1 MPIENCAGAKKLK
14 KPIYIFNDGQLKRK
28 ENTLYFI
35 KENNNKKVLPIN
47 AISEIHIFGEI
58 DLNKRVLEFLTQN
71 KIPVFFYN
79 YYGYY
84 VGSYYPREYLNSGL
98 IILKQAEFYINNKE
112 RIYLAK
118 SFVEGAILNI
128 LKNLEY
134 YRKSKEEFI
143 RPYIEEIEEKFKNL
157 NRIKDITS
165 LMALE
170 GDIRKK
176 YYEAF
181 NVFLN
186 IGDFFFDK
194 RTKRPPEN
202 PLNALISFG
211 NSILY
216 TTILAQIYRTHL
228 DPRIGYLHETNQR
241 SFSLNLDLAEIFKP
255 IVVDRVIFSLIN
267 KRQIQLKHFEETI
280 DYTYLNEKGKQ
291 IFIKAFEEKLNT
303 TIKYKNLGKVSYR
316 KLIRLEC
323 YKLYKHFLKEEIYR
337 PYVSNW

>member
-1 MPIENCAGAKKLK
+1 MK

-28 ENTLYFI
+28 DNTLLFI
-35 KENNNKKVLPIN
+35 KENEKKVIPIN

-58 DLNKRVLEFLTQN
+58 DLNKRVLEFLTKN
-71 KIPVFFYN
+71 KVPVFFYN
-79 YYGYY
+79 HYGYY
-84 VGSYYPREYLNSGL
+84 IGSFYPREYLNSGL
-98 IILKQAEFYINNKE
+98 IILKQAEFYIKHEE
-112 RIYLAK
+112 RMFLAK
-118 SFVEGAILNI
+118 SFVSGAAANI
-128 LKNLEY
+128 LKNLSY
-134 YRKSKEEFI
+134 YKKSKEEYI
-143 RPYIEEIEEKFKNL
+143 KPYIEEILEKSKE
-157 NRIKDITS
+157 IDSKEDIPS

-170 GDIRKK
+170 GEIRKK

-181 NVFLN
+181 NVVLN
-186 IGDFFFDK
+186 IGDFYFDK

-211 NSILY
+211 NSLIY
-216 TTILAQIYRTHL
+216 TTILSQIYRTHL

-255 IVVDRVIFSLIN
+255 IIVDRVIFSLTN
-267 KRQIQLKHFEETI
+267 KNQIQLKHFEEDI

-291 IFIKAFEEKLNT
+291 IFIKAYEEKLAT

-323 YKLYKHFLKEEIYR
+323 YKLYKHFFGEEIYK
-337 PYVSNW
+337 PFVASW

>member
-1 MPIENCAGAKKLK
+1 MFILK
-14 KPIYIFNDGQLKRK
+14 KPIYILNDGQLKRK
-28 ENTLYFI
+28 DNTLLFI
-35 KENNNKKVLPIN
+35 KEDHKKVIPVN
-47 AISEIHIFGEI
+47 AVSEIHVFGEI

-84 VGSYYPREYLNSGL
+84 IGSFYPREYLNSGL
-98 IILKQAEFYINNKE
+98 MILKQAEFYLNQEE
-112 RIYLAK
+112 RLYLAK
-118 SFVEGAILNI
+118 SFVNGAVLNI
-128 LKNLEY
+128 LKNLQY
-134 YRKSKEEFI
+134 YKKSKDEYI
-143 RPYIEEIEEKFKNL
+143 KPYIEEIEEKASQINQKE
-157 NRIKDITS
+157 DIPS

-170 GDIRKK
+170 GDIRKS

-181 NVFLN
+181 NVILN

-211 NSILY
+211 NSLLY

-241 SFSLNLDLAEIFKP
+241 SFSLNLDIAEVFKP
-255 IVVDRVIFSLIN
+255 VIVDRVIFSLIN
-267 KRQIQLKHFEETI
+267 KNQIQLKHFEESI
-280 DYTYLNEKGKQ
+280 DYTYLNEKGRQ
-291 IFIKAFEEKLNT
+291 IFIKALEEKLNST
-303 TIKYKNLGKVSYR
+303 LKYKNLGKVSYR

-323 YKLYKHFLKEEIYR
+323 YKLYKHFLKEDIYQ
-337 PYVSNW
+337 PYVMN